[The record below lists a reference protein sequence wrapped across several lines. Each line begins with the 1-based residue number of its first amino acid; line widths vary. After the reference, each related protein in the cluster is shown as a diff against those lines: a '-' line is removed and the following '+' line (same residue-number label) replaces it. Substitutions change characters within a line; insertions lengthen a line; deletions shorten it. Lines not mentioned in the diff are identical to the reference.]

1 MQPALPFLIS
11 VIIPAYNIE
20 KYFDECM
27 ASLEKQELGKGC
39 FEVVVVDDGSTDN
52 TLERARA
59 YKTELNLRVEYL
71 DANSGPGVARNRG
84 LEVSQGK
91 YIFFLDGD
99 DLLASGALS
108 RLSDAMEKEDI
119 DLITFNWTYFSD
131 TENISDYV
139 PRRRDLDGIP
149 VDRDAFIAHYLGMN
163 MDGSVIYSVAKKA
176 LFDKYQIAFLG
187 GYHEDMPVLF
197 QL

>member
-1 MQPALPFLIS
+1 M
-11 VIIPAYNIE
+11 
-20 KYFDECM
+20 
-27 ASLEKQELGKGC
+27 
-39 FEVVVVDDGSTDN
+39 
-52 TLERARA
+52 
-59 YKTELNLRVEYL
+59 
-71 DANSGPGVARNRG
+71 
-84 LEVSQGK
+84 
-91 YIFFLDGD
+91 DGD

-139 PRRRDLDGIP
+139 PRRRDLDEIP
-149 VDRDAFIAHYLGMN
+149 VDRDALIAHYLGMN

-176 LFDKYQIAFLG
+176 LFDKYQITFLG

-197 QL
+197 QLYYAAKNRLYVE